1 LRKKDFENS
10 INYKIQKTPVMKKLV
25 LLMMAVVLALTGVN
39 AQVPVS
45 PLNEGMKL
53 MRYEKNKSAL
63 AFFKDAYE
71 KNAKDP
77 ETIFWYG
84 QAILS
89 QNGAG
94 APDQA
99 FINETKALYQK
110 AANELGNNAWILVG
124 TAHVQLLELG
134 EKADINAIKQ
144 TLEVA
149 ITTTLNTKGK
159 FKGKPNQEIVNA
171 IGYIHS
177 EIPSN
182 VGDHQYA
189 IDKLKETIS
198 AYEGTP
204 VLPSMYVNLGINYL
218 KLGGENG
225 GEAVTAFL
233 EATNKDPL
241 NAYPYYR
248 IGKVYQSQNNL
259 ESFDEYFKKSLTVDA
274 KFPPTYFALYQ
285 YYADKNTETAKSNL
299 DLFLQYADKDPALD
313 IFNADYLFRAGQY
326 DASLAKVKELEASI
340 GIKTLPRLGVLLA
353 YNYDRKGDST
363 QAKTYIEEFINTS
376 PADKI
381 LNTDYELAV
390 KVLSKFRGNETI
402 LAGILDKAI
411 AADTAKVNKLKYYKL
426 GADMFEKSNMYAD
439 ALKWNT
445 NYFNL
450 RGIKDEV
457 YFYKLSSVALNAKDG
472 PSTIDIAKQYIA
484 AFPDKQNGY
493 SFYVKGAKL
502 IDTANTLGIQFQA
515 ATLQNEFFLKA
526 AVKNVQG
533 LVNNYY
539 IMMGYFNE
547 MKDLEKAIGMC
558 DKVLELMPGEAQT
571 LKIKESLVKNWEIL
585 KKMQGNQKPASDAPT
600 QNMN

>member
-1 LRKKDFENS
+1 
-10 INYKIQKTPVMKKLV
+10 MKKLV
-25 LLMMAVVLALTGVN
+25 VLMMAVVFALTGVN

-45 PLNEGMKL
+45 PLNEGLKL
-53 MRYEKNKSAL
+53 LRYEKNKSAL

-94 APDQA
+94 TPDPSLVKA
-99 FINETKALYQK
+99 TKELFQK

-124 TAHVQLLELG
+124 TAHVQLLEAG

-149 ITTTLNTKGK
+149 ITSTLNTKGK
-159 FKGKPNQEIVNA
+159 FKGKPSQEIVNA

-189 IDKLKETIS
+189 INKLKETIS

-204 VLPSMYVNLGINYL
+204 VLPSMYVNLGINFL

-233 EATNKDPL
+233 EASNREPQ

-259 ESFDEYFKKSLTVDA
+259 ESFDEYFKKSLAADP
-274 KFPPTYFALYQ
+274 KFPSTYFALYQ
-285 YYADKNTETAKSNL
+285 YYADKNTETAKTNL
-299 DLFLQYADKDPALD
+299 DLFLQNADKDPALD

-340 GIKTLPRLGVLLA
+340 GITALPRIAVLLA
-353 YNYDRKGDST
+353 YNYDRKGDSV
-363 QAKTYIEEFINTS
+363 QAKTYIQQFINIS
-376 PADKI
+376 PADKV

-390 KVLSKFRGNETI
+390 KVLSKFSGNEAV
-402 LAGILDKAI
+402 LASILDKAI
-411 AADTAKVNKLKYYKL
+411 LGDTSKVNRMKYYKL
-426 GADMFEKSNMYAD
+426 GADMFEKSNMYVD

-445 NYFNL
+445 IFFNL
-450 RGIKDEV
+450 RGIKDEL
-457 YFYKLSSVALNAKDG
+457 YYYKLSSVAYNAKDG
-472 PSTIDIAKQYIA
+472 LFTTEISKQYIT
-484 AFPDKQNGY
+484 AFPDRQNGY
-493 SFYVKGAKL
+493 SFYVKGAQL
-502 IDTANTLGIQFQA
+502 IDTANKLGILFQA
-515 ATLQNEFFLKA
+515 ATLQNEFMLKDP
-526 AVKNVQG
+526 VKYKQG
-533 LVNNYY
+533 LVNTYY
-539 IMMGYFNE
+539 LMMGYYNE

-571 LKIKESLVKNWEIL
+571 VKIKESLVKNWDIL
-585 KKMQGNQKPASDAPT
+585 KKMQGNQKPAADAPA
-600 QNMN
+600 QNNN

>member
-1 LRKKDFENS
+1 MGIIYKK
-10 INYKIQKTPVMKKLV
+10 YKNTVMKKLV
-25 LLMMAVVLALTGVN
+25 VLMLAVSFALTGVN
-39 AQVPVS
+39 AQVPES
-45 PLNEGMKL
+45 PLNEGLKL
-53 MRYEKNKSAL
+53 LRYEKNKSAL
-63 AFFKDAYE
+63 AFFKDAYD

-94 APDQA
+94 EPDKA
-99 FINETKALYQK
+99 FVQSTKELYQK
-110 AANELGNNAWILVG
+110 AATELGNNAWILVG
-124 TAHVQLLELG
+124 TAHVQLLEAG
-134 EKADINAIKQ
+134 EKADLNAIKQ

-149 ITTTLNTKGK
+149 ITSTLNTKGK
-159 FKGKPNQEIVNA
+159 FKGKPSQEIVNA
-171 IGYIHS
+171 IGYIHT
-177 EIPSN
+177 EVPSS

-204 VLPSMYVNLGINYL
+204 VLPSIFVNLGINYL

-233 EATNKDPL
+233 ESINRDPQ

-259 ESFDEYFKKSLTVDA
+259 ESFDEYFKKSLNADP
-274 KFPPTYFALYQ
+274 KFAPTYFALYQ
-285 YYADKNTETAKSNL
+285 YYADKNTETAKTNL

-326 DASLAKVKELEASI
+326 DASLAKVKEMEASI
-340 GIKTLPRLGVLLA
+340 GIQALPRIGVLLA
-353 YNYDRKGDST
+353 YNYDRKGDSA
-363 QAKTYIEEFINTS
+363 QAKTYIEQFINTS
-376 PADKI
+376 PADKV

-390 KVLSKFRGNETI
+390 KVLSKFKGNEVV
-402 LAGILDKAI
+402 LAGLLEKAI
-411 AADTAKVNKLKYYKL
+411 AADTAKANQLKYYKL
-426 GADMFEKSNMYAD
+426 GADMFEKSNMYVD

-450 RGIKDEV
+450 RGIKDEL
-457 YFYKLSSVALNAKDG
+457 YYYKLSSVAYSAKDG
-472 PSTIDIAKQYIA
+472 LATTEIAKQYIA
-484 AFPDKQNGY
+484 AFPDRQNGY
-493 SFYVKGAKL
+493 SFNVKGAQL
-502 IDTANTLGIQFQA
+502 IDTANKLGIVFQA
-515 ATLQNEFFLKA
+515 ASQQNEFMLKDP
-526 AVKNVQG
+526 VKYKQG
-533 LVNNYY
+533 LVNTYY
-539 IMMGYFNE
+539 LMMGYFNE

-571 LKIKESLVKNWEIL
+571 VKIKESLVKNWEIL
-585 KKMQGNQKPASDAPT
+585 KKMQGNQKPAPDTPS
-600 QNMN
+600 QNQN

>member
-1 LRKKDFENS
+1 MIGVAF
-10 INYKIQKTPVMKKLV
+10 
-25 LLMMAVVLALTGVN
+25 ALTGVN

-45 PLNEGMKL
+45 PLNEGLKL

-63 AFFKDAYE
+63 AFFKDAFE

-94 APDQA
+94 TPEKSFVEAAKD
-99 FINETKALYQK
+99 LYKK
-110 AANELGNNAWILVG
+110 AANELGNNAWVLVG
-124 TAHVQLLELG
+124 TAHVQLLEAG
-134 EKADINAIKQ
+134 ETADLNAIKQ

-159 FKGKPNQEIVNA
+159 FKGKPSQDIVNA

-177 EIPSN
+177 EVPSN

-204 VLPSMYVNLGINYL
+204 VLPSLYVNLGINYL

-233 EATNKDPL
+233 EAISRDPQ

-259 ESFDEYFKKSLTVDA
+259 ESFDEYFKKSLEADP
-274 KFPPTYFALYQ
+274 KFAPTYFALYQ

-299 DLFLQYADKDPALD
+299 DLFLQNADKDPALD

-326 DASLAKVKELEASI
+326 DASLAKAKELETSI
-340 GIKTLPRLGVLLA
+340 GISALPRLGVLLA
-353 YNYDRKGDST
+353 YNYDRKGDSI
-363 QAKTYIEEFINTS
+363 QAKSYIEQFINTS
-376 PADKI
+376 SADKV

-390 KVLSKFRGNETI
+390 KVLSKFKGNETA
-402 LAGILDKAI
+402 LAGILEKAI
-411 AADTAKVNKLKYYKL
+411 TADTVKANRLKYYKL
-426 GADMFEKSNMYAD
+426 GSDMFEKSNMYVD

-445 NYFNL
+445 NYFAL

-457 YFYKLSSVALNAKDG
+457 YYYKMSSVALNAKDG
-472 PSTIDIAKQYIA
+472 IATTDIAKQYIA
-484 AFPDKQNGY
+484 AFPDRPNGY
-493 SFYVKGAKL
+493 SFNVKGAKL
-502 IDTANTLGIQFQA
+502 IDTANNLGIVFQA
-515 ATLQNEFFLKA
+515 VNAQNEFLLKDPI
-526 AVKNVQG
+526 KNKQA

-539 IMMGYFNE
+539 AMMGYYNE
-547 MKDLEKAIGMC
+547 IKDLEKAIGMC

-571 LKIKESLVKNWEIL
+571 IKIKESLVKNWEII
-585 KKMQGNQKPASDAPT
+585 KKMQGNQKPAPDAPT
-600 QNMN
+600 EIKN

>member
-1 LRKKDFENS
+1 MIGVAF
-10 INYKIQKTPVMKKLV
+10 
-25 LLMMAVVLALTGVN
+25 ALTGVN

-45 PLNEGMKL
+45 PLNEGLKL

-63 AFFKDAYE
+63 AFFKDAFE

-94 APDQA
+94 TPEKSFVEAAKD
-99 FINETKALYQK
+99 LYKK
-110 AANELGNNAWILVG
+110 AANELGNNAWVLVG
-124 TAHVQLLELG
+124 TAHVQLLEAG
-134 EKADINAIKQ
+134 ETADLNAIKQ

-159 FKGKPNQEIVNA
+159 FKGKPSQDIVNA

-177 EIPSN
+177 EVPSN

-204 VLPSMYVNLGINYL
+204 VLPSLYVNLGINYL

-233 EATNKDPL
+233 EAISRDPQ

-259 ESFDEYFKKSLTVDA
+259 ESFDEYFKKSLEADP
-274 KFPPTYFALYQ
+274 KFAPTYFALYQ

-299 DLFLQYADKDPALD
+299 DLFLQNADKDPALD

-326 DASLAKVKELEASI
+326 DASLAKAKELETSI
-340 GIKTLPRLGVLLA
+340 GISALPRLGVLLA
-353 YNYDRKGDST
+353 YNYDRKGDSI
-363 QAKTYIEEFINTS
+363 QAKSYIEQFINTS
-376 PADKI
+376 SADKV

-390 KVLSKFRGNETI
+390 KVLSKFKGNETA
-402 LAGILDKAI
+402 LAGILEKAI
-411 AADTAKVNKLKYYKL
+411 AADTVKANRLKYYKL
-426 GADMFEKSNMYAD
+426 GSDMFEKSNMYVD

-445 NYFNL
+445 NYFAL

-457 YFYKLSSVALNAKDG
+457 YYYKMSSVALNAKDG
-472 PSTIDIAKQYIA
+472 IATTDIAKQYIA
-484 AFPDKQNGY
+484 AFPDRPNGY
-493 SFYVKGAKL
+493 SFNVKGAKL
-502 IDTANTLGIQFQA
+502 IDTANNLGIVFQA
-515 ATLQNEFFLKA
+515 VNAQNEFLLKDPI
-526 AVKNVQG
+526 KNKQA

-539 IMMGYFNE
+539 AMMGYYNE
-547 MKDLEKAIGMC
+547 IKDLEKAIGMC

-571 LKIKESLVKNWEIL
+571 IKIKESLVKNWEII
-585 KKMQGNQKPASDAPT
+585 KKMQGNQKPAPDAPT
-600 QNMN
+600 EIKN

>member
-1 LRKKDFENS
+1 
-10 INYKIQKTPVMKKLV
+10 
-25 LLMMAVVLALTGVN
+25 MMGVAFALTGLN
-39 AQVPVS
+39 AQVAVS
-45 PLNEGMKL
+45 PLNEGLKL

-84 QAILS
+84 EAILS

-94 APDQA
+94 APEKA
-99 FINETKALYQK
+99 ILETAKALFTK

-124 TAHVQLLELG
+124 TAHVQLLESG

-159 FKGKPNQEIVNA
+159 FKGKPSQDIVNA

-177 EIPSN
+177 EVPSN
-182 VGDHQYA
+182 VGDHRYA

-204 VLPSMYVNLGINYL
+204 VMSSLYINLGINYL

-225 GEAVTAFL
+225 GEAVTAFM
-233 EATNKDPL
+233 EAINRDPQ

-259 ESFDEYFKKSLTVDA
+259 ESFDEYFKKSIEADA
-274 KFPPTYFALYQ
+274 KFAPTYFALYQ
-285 YYADKNTETAKSNL
+285 YYADKNTETAKQNL
-299 DLFLQYADKDPALD
+299 DLFLQNADKDPALD

-326 DASLAKVKELEASI
+326 DASLAKAKELESTVGVAS
-340 GIKTLPRLGVLLA
+340 LPRLGVLLA
-353 YNYDRKGDST
+353 YNYDRKGDSI
-363 QAKTYIEEFINTS
+363 QAKSYIEQFINTS
-376 PADKI
+376 SADKI

-390 KVLSKFRGNETI
+390 KVLSKFQGNETV
-402 LAGILDKAI
+402 LAGILEKAI
-411 AADTAKVNKLKYYKL
+411 AADTTKLNRMNYYKL
-426 GADMFEKSNMYAD
+426 GADMFEKSNMYVD

-445 NYFNL
+445 KYYEL
-450 RGIKDEV
+450 RGIKDE
-457 YFYKLSSVALNAKDG
+457 FYYYKMSSVALNAKDG
-472 PSTIDIAKQYIA
+472 LVTTEIAKQYLA
-484 AFPDKQNGY
+484 AFPNKPNGY
-493 SFYVKGAKL
+493 SFNVKGAKL
-502 IDTANTLGIQFQA
+502 IDTANSLGIVFEA
-515 ATLQNEFFLKA
+515 VSLQNEYLLKDP
-526 AVKNVQG
+526 VKNKQA

-539 IMMGYFNE
+539 AMMGYYNE
-547 MKDLEKAIGMC
+547 TKDLEKAISMC

-571 LKIKESLVKNWEIL
+571 VKIKESLTKNWEII
-585 KKMQGNQKPASDAPT
+585 KKMQPNQKPAADAPAE
-600 QNMN
+600 NKN

>member
-1 LRKKDFENS
+1 ML
-10 INYKIQKTPVMKKLV
+10 
-25 LLMMAVVLALTGVN
+25 AVSFALTGVN

-45 PLNEGMKL
+45 PLNEGLKL
-53 MRYEKNKSAL
+53 LRYEKNKSAL

-94 APDQA
+94 TPDKAFVQA
-99 FINETKALYQK
+99 TKELYQK
-110 AANELGNNAWILVG
+110 AATELGNNAWVLVG
-124 TAHVQLLELG
+124 TAHVQLLEAG
-134 EKADINAIKQ
+134 ETADLNAIKQ

-149 ITTTLNTKGK
+149 ITSTLNTKGK
-159 FKGKPNQEIVNA
+159 FKGKPSQDIVNA

-177 EIPSN
+177 EVPSS
-182 VGDHQYA
+182 VGDHRYA

-204 VLPSMYVNLGINYL
+204 VLPTMFVNLGINYL

-233 EATNKDPL
+233 ESINRDPQ

-248 IGKVYQSQNNL
+248 IGKVYQTQNNL
-259 ESFDEYFKKSLTVDA
+259 ESFDEYFKKSLTADP
-274 KFPPTYFALYQ
+274 KFAPTYFALYQ
-285 YYADKNTETAKSNL
+285 YFADKNTETAKTNL

-326 DASLAKVKELEASI
+326 DASLAKVKEMETSI
-340 GIKTLPRLGVLLA
+340 GIQALPRIGVLLA
-353 YNYDRKGDST
+353 YNYDRKGDSV
-363 QAKTYIEEFINTS
+363 QAKTYIEQFITTS
-376 PADKI
+376 TSDKV

-390 KVLSKFRGNETI
+390 KVLSKFSGNEAV
-402 LAGILDKAI
+402 LAGLLEKAI
-411 AADTAKVNKLKYYKL
+411 TADTAKANQMKYYKL
-426 GADMFEKSNMYAD
+426 GADMFEKSNMYVD

-450 RGIKDEV
+450 RGIKDEL
-457 YFYKLSSVALNAKDG
+457 YYYKLSSVSYNAKDG
-472 PSTIDIAKQYIA
+472 LATTEIAKQYIA
-484 AFPDKQNGY
+484 AFPERQNGY
-493 SFYVKGAKL
+493 SFNVKGAQL
-502 IDTANTLGIQFQA
+502 IDTANKLGIVFQA
-515 ATLQNEFFLKA
+515 ATLQNEFMLKDP
-526 AVKNVQG
+526 VKYKQG
-533 LVNNYY
+533 LVNTYY
-539 IMMGYFNE
+539 LMMGYFNE

-571 LKIKESLVKNWEIL
+571 VKIKESLVKNWEIL
-585 KKMQGNQKPASDAPT
+585 KKMQGNQKPAPDTPS
-600 QNMN
+600 QN

>member
-1 LRKKDFENS
+1 
-10 INYKIQKTPVMKKLV
+10 MKKLV
-25 LLMMAVVLALTGVN
+25 VLMLAVSFALTGVN

-45 PLNEGMKL
+45 PLNEGLKL
-53 MRYEKNKSAL
+53 LRYEKNKSAL

-94 APDQA
+94 TPDQA
-99 FINETKALYQK
+99 FVQATKELYQK
-110 AANELGNNAWILVG
+110 AATELGNNAWILVG
-124 TAHVQLLELG
+124 TAHVQLLEAG
-134 EKADINAIKQ
+134 EKADLNAIKQ

-149 ITTTLNTKGK
+149 ITSTLNTKGK
-159 FKGKPNQEIVNA
+159 FKGKPSQEIVNA

-177 EIPSN
+177 EVPSS
-182 VGDHQYA
+182 VGDHRYA

-204 VLPSMYVNLGINYL
+204 VLPTMFVNLGINYL

-233 EATNKDPL
+233 ESINRDPQ

-248 IGKVYQSQNNL
+248 IGKVYQTQNNL
-259 ESFDEYFKKSLTVDA
+259 ESFDEYFKKSLSVDP
-274 KFPPTYFALYQ
+274 KFAPTYFALYQ
-285 YYADKNTETAKSNL
+285 YYADKNTETAKTNL

-326 DASLAKVKELEASI
+326 DASLAKVKEMEASI
-340 GIKTLPRLGVLLA
+340 GIKALPRIGVLLA

-363 QAKTYIEEFINTS
+363 QAKTYIEQFITTS
-376 PADKI
+376 AADKV

-390 KVLSKFRGNETI
+390 KVLSKFSGNETV
-402 LAGILDKAI
+402 LAGLLDKAI

-426 GADMFEKSNMYAD
+426 GADMFEKSNMYVD

-450 RGIKDEV
+450 RGIKDEL
-457 YFYKLSSVALNAKDG
+457 YYYKLSSVAYSAKDG
-472 PSTIDIAKQYIA
+472 LATTEIAKQYIT
-484 AFPDKQNGY
+484 AFPDRQNGY
-493 SFYVKGAKL
+493 SFNVKGAQL
-502 IDTANTLGIQFQA
+502 IDTANKLGIVFQA
-515 ATLQNEFFLKA
+515 ATQQNEFMLKDP
-526 AVKNVQG
+526 VKYKQG
-533 LVNNYY
+533 LVNTYY
-539 IMMGYFNE
+539 LMMGYFNE

-571 LKIKESLVKNWEIL
+571 VKIKESLVKNWDIL
-585 KKMQGNQKPASDAPT
+585 KKMQGNQKPTPDTPT
-600 QNMN
+600 QNQN

>member
-1 LRKKDFENS
+1 
-10 INYKIQKTPVMKKLV
+10 MKKLV
-25 LLMMAVVLALTGVN
+25 VLMLGVAFALTGLN

-45 PLNEGMKL
+45 PLNEGLKL

-84 QAILS
+84 ESILS

-94 APDQA
+94 APDKAFVQA
-99 FINETKALYQK
+99 TKELFKK
-110 AANELGNNAWILVG
+110 AADELGSNAWILVG
-124 TAHVQLLELG
+124 TAHVQLLEAG
-134 EKADINAIKQ
+134 DKADLNAIKQ

-159 FKGKPNQEIVNA
+159 FKGKPSQDIVNA

-177 EIPSN
+177 EVPSN

-204 VLPSMYVNLGINYL
+204 VLPSLYVNLGINYL

-225 GEAVTAFL
+225 GEAVTAFM
-233 EATNKDPL
+233 EAINRDPQ

-259 ESFDEYFKKSLTVDA
+259 ESFDEYFKKSLEADP
-274 KFPPTYFALYQ
+274 KFAPTYFALYQ
-285 YYADKNTETAKSNL
+285 YYADKNTETAKANL
-299 DLFLQYADKDPALD
+299 DLFLQNADKDPALD

-326 DASLAKVKELEASI
+326 DASLAKAKELEASI
-340 GIKTLPRLGVLLA
+340 GITALPRLGVLLA
-353 YNYDRKGDST
+353 YNYDRKGDSIK
-363 QAKTYIEEFINTS
+363 AKSYIEQFINTS
-376 PADKI
+376 TADKI

-390 KVLSKFRGNETI
+390 KVVSKFQGNESV
-402 LAGILDKAI
+402 LAGILEKAI
-411 AADTAKVNKLKYYKL
+411 AADTVKVNQMKYYKL
-426 GADMFEKSNMYAD
+426 GADMFEKSNMYTA

-457 YFYKLSSVALNAKDG
+457 YYYKLSSVALNAKDG
-472 PSTIDIAKQYIA
+472 TVTTDIAKQYIA
-484 AFPDKQNGY
+484 AFPDRPNGY
-493 SFYVKGAKL
+493 SFNVKGAKL
-502 IDTANTLGIQFQA
+502 IDTANNLGIVFQA
-515 ATLQNEFFLKA
+515 VTMQNEFLLKDP
-526 AVKNVQG
+526 VKNKQA

-539 IMMGYFNE
+539 AMMGYYNE
-547 MKDLEKAIGMC
+547 TKDLEKAISMC

-571 LKIKESLVKNWEIL
+571 IKIKESLVKNWEII
-585 KKMQGNQKPASDAPT
+585 KKMQGNQKPAPDASSE
-600 QNMN
+600 NKN

>member
-1 LRKKDFENS
+1 
-10 INYKIQKTPVMKKLV
+10 MKKLV
-25 LLMMAVVLALTGVN
+25 VLIMAVSFTLTGVN

-45 PLNEGMKL
+45 PLNEGLKL
-53 MRYEKNKSAL
+53 LRYEKNKSAL

-94 APDQA
+94 TPDQA
-99 FINETKALYQK
+99 FVQATKELYQK
-110 AANELGNNAWILVG
+110 AATELGNNAWILVG
-124 TAHVQLLELG
+124 TAHVQLLEAG
-134 EKADINAIKQ
+134 EKADVNAIKQ

-159 FKGKPNQEIVNA
+159 FKGKPSQDIVNA

-177 EIPSN
+177 EVPAN

-189 IDKLKETIS
+189 INKLKETIS
-198 AYEGTP
+198 AYEGAP
-204 VLPSMYVNLGINYL
+204 VLPSIYVNLGINFL

-233 EATNKDPL
+233 EAISKDPL

-248 IGKVYQSQNNL
+248 IGKVYQTQNNL
-259 ESFDEYFKKSLTVDA
+259 ESFDEYFKKSLAADA
-274 KFPPTYFALYQ
+274 KFAPTYFALYQ

-326 DASLAKVKELEASI
+326 DASLAKVKEMEASI
-340 GIKTLPRLGVLLA
+340 GIQALPRIGVLLA
-353 YNYDRKGDST
+353 YNYDRKGDSV
-363 QAKTYIEEFINTS
+363 QAKTYIEQFITTS
-376 PADKI
+376 TADKV

-390 KVLSKFRGNETI
+390 KVLSKFSGNEAV
-402 LAGILDKAI
+402 LAGLLEKAI
-411 AADTAKVNKLKYYKL
+411 AADTAKANQMKYYKL
-426 GADMFEKSNMYAD
+426 GADMFEKSNMYVD

-450 RGIKDEV
+450 RGIKDEL
-457 YFYKLSSVALNAKDG
+457 YYYKLSSVAYNAKDG
-472 PSTIDIAKQYIA
+472 LATTEIAKQYIA
-484 AFPDKQNGY
+484 AFPDRQNGY
-493 SFYVKGAKL
+493 SFNVKGAQL
-502 IDTANTLGIQFQA
+502 IDTANKLGIVFQA
-515 ATLQNEFFLKA
+515 ATVQNEFMLKDPI
-526 AVKNVQG
+526 KYKQG
-533 LVNNYY
+533 LVNTYY
-539 IMMGYFNE
+539 LMMGYYNE

-571 LKIKESLVKNWEIL
+571 VKIKESLVKNWEIL
-585 KKMQGNQKPASDAPT
+585 KKMQGNQKPAADAPT
-600 QNMN
+600 ENKN

>member
-1 LRKKDFENS
+1 
-10 INYKIQKTPVMKKLV
+10 MKKLV
-25 LLMMAVVLALTGVN
+25 VLMMAVTLGLTGVN

-45 PLNEGMKL
+45 PLNEGLKL

-94 APDQA
+94 APEKA
-99 FINETKALYQK
+99 FVQSTKELYQK
-110 AANELGNNAWILVG
+110 AAGELGNNAWILVG
-124 TAHVQLLELG
+124 TAHIQLLEAG

-159 FKGKPNQEIVNA
+159 FKGKPSQEIVNA

-177 EIPSN
+177 EVPSN

-204 VLPSMYVNLGINYL
+204 VLSSMYVNLGINYL

-233 EATNKDPL
+233 EAVSKDPQ

-259 ESFDEYFKKSLTVDA
+259 ESFDEYFKKSLEADP
-274 KFPPTYFALYQ
+274 KFAPTYFALYQ
-285 YYADKNTETAKSNL
+285 YYADKNTETAKTNL
-299 DLFLQYADKDPALD
+299 DLFLQNADKDPALD

-326 DASLAKVKELEASI
+326 DASLAKAKELEATI
-340 GIKTLPRLGVLLA
+340 GITALPRLGVLLA
-353 YNYDRKGDST
+353 YNYDRTGDSI
-363 QAKTYIEEFINTS
+363 QAKTYIEQFINTS
-376 PADKI
+376 AADKV

-390 KVLSKFRGNETI
+390 KVLSKFKGNETV

-411 AADTAKVNKLKYYKL
+411 AADTVKVNRLKYYKL
-426 GADMFEKSNMYAD
+426 GADMFEKSNMYVD

-457 YFYKLSSVALNAKDG
+457 YYYKLSSVALNAKDG
-472 PSTIDIAKQYIA
+472 IATTEIAKQYIT
-484 AFPDKQNGY
+484 AFPDRPNGY
-493 SFYVKGAKL
+493 SFNIKGAKL
-502 IDTANTLGIQFQA
+502 IDTANNLGLVYQA
-515 ATLQNEFFLKA
+515 AILQNEFLLKDP
-526 AVKNVQG
+526 VKNKQA

-539 IMMGYFNE
+539 AMMGYYNE
-547 MKDLEKAIGMC
+547 VKDLEKAIGMC

-585 KKMQGNQKPASDAPT
+585 KKMQANQKPTPDTPT
-600 QNMN
+600 QN

>member
-1 LRKKDFENS
+1 
-10 INYKIQKTPVMKKLV
+10 MKKLV
-25 LLMMAVVLALTGVN
+25 VLMMGVAFALTGLN

-45 PLNEGMKL
+45 PLNEGLKL

-63 AFFKDAYE
+63 AFFKDAYD

-84 QAILS
+84 QAILA
-89 QNGAG
+89 QNGSG
-94 APDQA
+94 APEKA
-99 FINETKALYQK
+99 FVQSTKDLYKK
-110 AANELGNNAWILVG
+110 AADELGSNAWILVG
-124 TAHVQLLELG
+124 TAHVQLLEAG
-134 EKADINAIKQ
+134 VSADLNAIKQ

-159 FKGKPNQEIVNA
+159 FKGKPSQEIVNA

-177 EIPSN
+177 EVPSN

-204 VLPSMYVNLGINYL
+204 VLPSLYVNLGINYL

-233 EATNKDPL
+233 EAVSREPQ

-248 IGKVYQSQNNL
+248 IGKVYQSQNNV
-259 ESFDEYFKKSLTVDA
+259 ESFDEYFKKSLEADS
-274 KFPPTYFALYQ
+274 KFAPTYFALYQ
-285 YYADKNTETAKSNL
+285 YYADKNTETAKQNL
-299 DLFLQYADKDPALD
+299 DLFLQNADKDPALD

-326 DASLAKVKELEASI
+326 DASLAKAKELEASI
-340 GIKTLPRLGVLLA
+340 GVAALPRLGVLLA
-353 YNYDRKGDST
+353 YNYDRKGDSV
-363 QAKTYIEEFINTS
+363 QAKSYIEQFINTS
-376 PADKI
+376 AADKI

-390 KVLSKFRGNETI
+390 KVLSKFQGNEAV
-402 LAGILDKAI
+402 LAGILEKAI
-411 AADTAKVNKLKYYKL
+411 TADTVKANRLKYYKL
-426 GADMFEKSNMYAD
+426 GADMFEKSNMYVD

-457 YFYKLSSVALNAKDG
+457 YYYKLSSVALNAKDG
-472 PSTIDIAKQYIA
+472 VSTTDIAKQYIA
-484 AFPDKQNGY
+484 AFPDRSNGY
-493 SFYVKGAKL
+493 SFNVKGSKL
-502 IDTANTLGIQFQA
+502 IDTANNMGIVFQA
-515 ATLQNEFFLKA
+515 VTLQNEYLLKDP
-526 AVKNVQG
+526 VKNKQA

-539 IMMGYFNE
+539 AMMGYFNE
-547 MKDLEKAIGMC
+547 TKDLEKAIGMC

-571 LKIKESLVKNWEIL
+571 MKIKESLVKNWEII
-585 KKMQGNQKPASDAPT
+585 KKMQGSQKPAADAPAG
-600 QNMN
+600 NKN

>member
-1 LRKKDFENS
+1 
-10 INYKIQKTPVMKKLV
+10 
-25 LLMMAVVLALTGVN
+25 MMAVTLGLTGVN

-45 PLNEGMKL
+45 PLNEGLKL

-94 APDQA
+94 APEKA
-99 FINETKALYQK
+99 FVQSTKELYQK
-110 AANELGNNAWILVG
+110 AAGELGNNAWILVG
-124 TAHVQLLELG
+124 TAHIQLLEAG

-159 FKGKPNQEIVNA
+159 FKGKPSQEIVNA

-177 EIPSN
+177 EVPSN

-204 VLPSMYVNLGINYL
+204 VLSSMYVNLGINYL

-233 EATNKDPL
+233 EAVSKDPQ

-259 ESFDEYFKKSLTVDA
+259 ESFDEYFKKSLEADP
-274 KFPPTYFALYQ
+274 KFAPTYFALYQ
-285 YYADKNTETAKSNL
+285 YYADKNTETAKTNL
-299 DLFLQYADKDPALD
+299 DLFLQNADKDPALD

-326 DASLAKVKELEASI
+326 DASLAKAKELEATI
-340 GIKTLPRLGVLLA
+340 GITALPRLGVLLA
-353 YNYDRKGDST
+353 YNYDRTGDSI
-363 QAKTYIEEFINTS
+363 QAKTYIEQFINTS
-376 PADKI
+376 AADKV

-390 KVLSKFRGNETI
+390 KVLSKFKGNETV
-402 LAGILDKAI
+402 LTGILDKAI
-411 AADTAKVNKLKYYKL
+411 AADTVKVNRLKYYKL
-426 GADMFEKSNMYAD
+426 GADMFEKSNMYVD

-457 YFYKLSSVALNAKDG
+457 YYYKLSSVALNAKDG
-472 PSTIDIAKQYIA
+472 IATTEIAKQYIT
-484 AFPDKQNGY
+484 AFPDRPNGY
-493 SFYVKGAKL
+493 SFNIKGAKL
-502 IDTANTLGIQFQA
+502 IDTANNLGLVYQA
-515 ATLQNEFFLKA
+515 AILQNEFLLKDP
-526 AVKNVQG
+526 VKNKQA

-539 IMMGYFNE
+539 AMMGYYNE
-547 MKDLEKAIGMC
+547 VKDLEKAIGMC

-585 KKMQGNQKPASDAPT
+585 KKMQANQKPTPDTPT
-600 QNMN
+600 QN

>member
-1 LRKKDFENS
+1 
-10 INYKIQKTPVMKKLV
+10 
-25 LLMMAVVLALTGVN
+25 MMGVAFALSGLN
-39 AQVPVS
+39 AQAPVS
-45 PLNEGMKL
+45 PLNEGLKL
-53 MRYEKNKSAL
+53 MRYEKNKSAF

-89 QNGAG
+89 QNGSG
-94 APDQA
+94 TPDKAFVQA
-99 FINETKALYQK
+99 TKELYKK
-110 AANELGNNAWILVG
+110 AADELGNNAWILVG
-124 TAHVQLLELG
+124 TAHIQLLEAG
-134 EKADINAIKQ
+134 AAADLNAIKQ

-159 FKGKPNQEIVNA
+159 FKGKPSQDIVNA

-204 VLPSMYVNLGINYL
+204 VMTSLYVNLGINYL

-225 GEAVTAFL
+225 GEAVTAFM
-233 EATNKDPL
+233 EAINRDPK

-259 ESFDEYFKKSLTVDA
+259 ESFDEFFRKSLEADPNFA
-274 KFPPTYFALYQ
+274 PTYFALYQ
-285 YYADKNTETAKSNL
+285 YYADKNTETAKANL
-299 DLFLQYADKDPALD
+299 DLFLQNADKDPALD

-326 DASLAKVKELEASI
+326 DASLAKAKELEATI
-340 GIKTLPRLGVLLA
+340 GIAALPRLGVLLA
-353 YNYDRKGDST
+353 YNYDRKGDSI
-363 QAKTYIEEFINTS
+363 QSKSYIEKFINTS
-376 PADKI
+376 DADKI

-390 KVLSKFRGNETI
+390 KVLSKFQGNEAV
-402 LAGILDKAI
+402 LAGILEKAI
-411 AADTAKVNKLKYYKL
+411 AADTVKLNRLKYYKL
-426 GADMFEKSNMYAD
+426 GADMFEKSNMYVD

-445 NYFNL
+445 NYYNL

-457 YFYKLSSVALNAKDG
+457 YYYKLASVALNAKDG
-472 PSTIDIAKQYIA
+472 AATTDMAKQYIT
-484 AFPDKQNGY
+484 AFPDRPNGY
-493 SFYVKGAKL
+493 SFNVKGARL
-502 IDTANTLGIQFQA
+502 IDTANNLGIVFEA
-515 ATLQNEFFLKA
+515 VTLQNEFLLKDP
-526 AVKNVQG
+526 VKNKQA

-539 IMMGYFNE
+539 AMMGYYNE
-547 MKDLEKAIGMC
+547 IKDLEKAIGMC

-571 LKIKESLVKNWEIL
+571 VKIKESLIKNWEII
-585 KKMQGNQKPASDAPT
+585 KKMQGNQKPAPDAPAET
-600 QNMN
+600 KN

>member
-1 LRKKDFENS
+1 
-10 INYKIQKTPVMKKLV
+10 
-25 LLMMAVVLALTGVN
+25 MMGVAFALTGVN

-45 PLNEGMKL
+45 PLNEGLKL

-84 QAILS
+84 EAILS

-94 APDQA
+94 APEKA
-99 FINETKALYQK
+99 FVQSTKELLKK
-110 AANELGNNAWILVG
+110 AADELGNNAWILVG
-124 TAHVQLLELG
+124 TAHVQLLEAG
-134 EKADINAIKQ
+134 ETADINAIKQ

-159 FKGKPNQEIVNA
+159 FKGKPSQEIVNA

-177 EIPSN
+177 EVPSN

-204 VLPSMYVNLGINYL
+204 LMPSLYVNLGINYL

-225 GEAVTAFL
+225 GEAVTAFM
-233 EATNKDPL
+233 EAINRDPQ

-259 ESFDEYFKKSLTVDA
+259 ESFDEYFKKSLEADP
-274 KFPPTYFALYQ
+274 KFAPTYFALYQ
-285 YYADKNTETAKSNL
+285 YYADKNTETAKANL
-299 DLFLQYADKDPALD
+299 DLFLQNADKDPALD

-326 DASLAKVKELEASI
+326 DASLAKAKELETSI
-340 GIKTLPRLGVLLA
+340 GIAALPRLGVLLA
-353 YNYDRKGDST
+353 YNYDRKGDSV
-363 QAKTYIEEFINTS
+363 QAKSYIEQFINTS
-376 PADKI
+376 SADKVQ
-381 LNTDYELAV
+381 NTDYELAV
-390 KVLSKFRGNETI
+390 KVLSKFRGNETV
-402 LAGILDKAI
+402 LAGILEKAI
-411 AADTAKVNKLKYYKL
+411 TADTVKANRMKYYKL
-426 GADMFEKSNMYAD
+426 GADMFEKSNMYVD

-457 YFYKLSSVALNAKDG
+457 YYYKLSSVALNAKDG
-472 PSTIDIAKQYIA
+472 VSTTDFAKQYIT
-484 AFPDKQNGY
+484 AFPDRPNGY
-493 SFYVKGAKL
+493 SFNVKGAKL
-502 IDTANTLGIQFQA
+502 IDTANNLGIVFQA
-515 ATLQNEFFLKA
+515 VTLQNEFLLKDP
-526 AVKNVQG
+526 VKNKQA

-539 IMMGYFNE
+539 AMMGYYNE
-547 MKDLEKAIGMC
+547 IKDLEKAIGMC

-571 LKIKESLVKNWEIL
+571 VKIKESLTKNWEII
-585 KKMQGNQKPASDAPT
+585 KKMQGNQKPAPDAPAE
-600 QNMN
+600 NKN